1 MGTWPAITMAA
12 GMAAVAPQG
21 MSQSRAKKRRK
32 GSRENV
38 REEED
43 GERREKKGKREGSMC
58 RGPHE
63 TQSDP
68 PPTPL
73 GDTHAIH
80 WIQIWNNLPNG
91 TEDHDDNNH
100 NDGKTILTILALMMV
115 MVVMKKMIKDK
126 IAHVKSYHSI
136 GNLVCKSCQKYLPIS
151 SKHNIQLH

>member
-1 MGTWPAITMAA
+1 MGTWPAITTAA

-63 TQSDP
+63 TQSAP
-68 PPTPL
+68 PPW
-73 GDTHAIH
+73 GIH
-80 WIQIWNNLPNG
+80 TLFIGYKYGIIFLMVLRIMM
-91 TEDHDDNNH
+91 
-100 NDGKTILTILALMMV
+100 TIIIMMV
-115 MVVMKKMIKDK
+115 KL
-126 IAHVKSYHSI
+126 Y
-136 GNLVCKSCQKYLPIS
+136 
-151 SKHNIQLH
+151 